1 MFVCTNDLVGLQN
14 FPGTLPGI
22 RWTLKKLTQNSPHWV
37 RRREGSKAF
46 EYHIDCLPPIV
57 REQVRSRFVQ
67 QMMTTPDISAPVP
80 APVSPTSKGRE
91 EGKIALYR
99 QCPALMEQKLI
110 EFNSDQRAVADAR
123 IALVTEIL
131 RLGAVPGYSCA
142 KAIREIVRL
151 AQANDLPPHLAQA
164 ASLANAKK
172 GNSRALSEITLKRWM
187 ADFNK
192 ASSPAERL
200 ALLAPGKRQP
210 VKPEQIAWLPA
221 FLSHYRKPNGVL
233 MTEAYDN
240 FKKEW
245 DRIYSDQPDM
255 LAAIPSASNVR
266 YAMEKLPAVVKQVGR
281 VTGSES
287 RQIAGFI
294 RRDWNSLPVNYVWIG
309 DGHGMKMK
317 VAHPDH
323 GNPFT
328 PEVTFILD
336 GSCRY
341 ITGWSLALSES
352 VIAVADALRYGIKK
366 DGKPFI
372 YYSDNGGGETNN
384 TFDADITGILPRLG
398 IDHRT
403 GIPENPQGRGII
415 ERLNR
420 SLAMRIS
427 RQFVTYYGTGADR
440 NTVRR
445 MGKSLTS
452 ALNAQRKGRELT
464 PVQKRALQGL
474 PSWDELVAAIEEGIE
489 WYNNRPHSE
498 LPKTDSGEH
507 FTPAQFRRYKLEKEE
522 TVIEWLSDVEL
533 RDMFMPQIERT
544 VNRCEVRLFNNF
556 YYAEA
561 LNHEHGNQVLISY
574 DIHDA
579 NRVIVRRMDGTYI
592 CDAIWDGNKKTAF
605 AVTAEYHQRQQRIK
619 GMRNRAEEKIRLAE
633 AENTHT
639 LLSPVEEQRLNN
651 NVYRTIGN
659 VVAIAQEHE
668 EPIDIDVDSAFSA
681 GIDRLYRQQLD
692 DQI

>member
-1 MFVCTNDLVGLQN
+1 MFVAVKELVGIVGM
-14 FPGTLPGI
+14 PVTTKGI
-22 RWTLKKLTQNSPHWV
+22 RQALDRAANGSPALC
-37 RRREGSKAF
+37 RKRQGSKAF
-46 EYHIDCLPPIV
+46 EYHIDCLPFAAQ
-57 REQVRSRFVQ
+57 EQVRSRFVQ

-80 APVSPTSKGRE
+80 TPVSPPTKGRE

-110 EFNSDQRAVADAR
+110 EFNSDQRAAADAR
-123 IALVTEIL
+123 IALVTEVL

-172 GNSRALSEITLKRWM
+172 GTSRALSEITLKRWM
-187 ADFNK
+187 ADYNK

-233 MTEAYDN
+233 MTEAYEN

-255 LAAIPSASNVR
+255 LAAIPSPSNVR

-287 RQIAGFI
+287 RQIEGFI

-323 GNPFT
+323 GKPFT

-427 RQFVTYYGTGADR
+427 RQFATYYGTGADR

-445 MGKSLTS
+445 MGKALKS
-452 ALNAQRKGRELT
+452 ALTAVDNGRELST
-464 PVQKRALQGL
+464 RQRQTLRDL

-489 WYNNRPHSE
+489 WYNNRPHSK
-498 LPKTDSGEH
+498 LPKTDSGKR

-522 TVIEWLSDVEL
+522 TAIEWLSDVEL

-544 VNRCEVRLFNNF
+544 VSRCEVRLFNNL
-556 YYAEA
+556 YYSET
-561 LNHEHGNQVLISY
+561 LNYEHGNKVLVSY

-651 NVYRTIGN
+651 NVYRSIGN
-659 VVAIAQEHE
+659 VIAVEQVELE
-668 EPIDIDVDSAFSA
+668 EETDSEMEAAFRR
-681 GIDRLYRQQLD
+681 GIAKLARVKDPLE
-692 DQI
+692 